1 MNTIEDKK
9 MDLTS
14 RLMDVTDKFNKF
26 IADEF
31 SDFTSYFNEKI
42 ETGVY
47 ALLNGEKP
55 KVMEYIIV
63 AKVHL

>member
-1 MNTIEDKK
+1 MKRRIRMNTIEDKK

-31 SDFTSYFNEKI
+31 
-42 ETGVY
+42 
-47 ALLNGEKP
+47 
-55 KVMEYIIV
+55 
-63 AKVHL
+63 